1 MSKRKGTMKF
11 FTGILLG
18 AGIGLMFAPQEG
30 SKTRKIVKE
39 KINDLTS
46 KLKEIDVKE
55 VQEELSIR
63 INNLKD
69 ELQNLDEERA
79 TELWEEGIKNLKKK
93 SEELYS
99 YAKEKGT
106 PLLKQA
112 AYEVNQQIYKYA
124 KDVVKNY
131 ETKEATTQKK
141 TANSNIVKNYETK
154 ASTTQNKTT
163 YSKDVVKK

>member
-11 FTGILLG
+11 FTGVLLG

-30 SKTRKIVKE
+30 SKTRKVVKE
-39 KINDLTS
+39 KLNELTA

-55 VQEELSIR
+55 VQEELTAK
-63 INNLKD
+63 INSLKE
-69 ELQNLDEERA
+69 ELRNLDEERA
-79 TELWEEGIKNLKKK
+79 SELWEEGVKNLKKK
-93 SEELYS
+93 SEELYN

-112 AYEVNQQIYKYA
+112 AYEVREQIYKYA

-131 ETKEATTQKK
+131 ENKEAAPKK
-141 TANSNIVKNYETK
+141 VDTVKIVKKE
-154 ASTTQNKTT
+154 
-163 YSKDVVKK
+163 DKK

>member
-1 MSKRKGTMKF
+1 MSKGKGTMKF
-11 FTGILLG
+11 FTGVLLG

-30 SKTRKIVKE
+30 SKTRKIVKI
-39 KINDLTS
+39 KINELTA

-55 VQEELSIR
+55 VQEELTIK
-63 INNLKD
+63 INSLKD

-79 TELWEEGIKNLKKK
+79 SELWEEGVKNLKKK

-124 KDVVKNY
+124 KDVVKSY
-131 ETKEATTQKK
+131 ENKETT
-141 TANSNIVKNYETK
+141 S
-154 ASTTQNKTT
+154 QNK
-163 YSKDVVKK
+163 SEKSQKVVKK